1 MAFFPLFLLA
11 ILLLPTSC
19 SDDDPISTAGLD
31 DNPMIISPVFPDR
44 VNGELPTI
52 STFYRDSA
60 FVYSVIVTPHDYTTV
75 TWNIDGE
82 KVAEGDSININ
93 LPAGIY
99 DLKIDA
105 TTVTGKSTSREGL
118 VKVLPA
124 TDDPYSEAK
133 GYERIIAPGKPA
145 VIYGDNL
152 AGVKNIVIGGQSVPA
167 TYNESDKSLSYSVP
181 KSLSDGTY
189 RMLLEEASGNQFG
202 ANTVQVSSNP
212 LIISGADRFG
222 ANSTVTITGINL
234 DKIVSLTIGDNT
246 ITDFTSKSDTELTF
260 TSPDLVVGDYVITG
274 KTNDGTAV
282 LFYSAKGNTTQN
294 NLTITAE
301 TTLWEGHHY
310 VSWDYADGDPH
321 KTFNLIDQDVFANI
335 KPGTTLKV
343 YYSVE
348 PSAEYHQMQIT
359 DGWWGP
365 LPSTQP
371 KYEFSSDGVIEM
383 TILQADL
390 DAIRD
395 HNGFLCVGHGYYVDR
410 VTTK

>member
-19 SDDDPISTAGLD
+19 SDDDPISTAGPD

-124 TDDPYSEAK
+124 TGDPYSEAK

-152 AGVKNIVIGGQSVPA
+152 ARVKNIVIGGQSVPA

-335 KPGTTLKV
+335 KPGTILKV

-359 DGWWGP
+359 DGWWEP